1 MEQLLINV
9 VTNLPNFAV
18 AIVMLF
24 WQRQI
29 IEKLLESQSHLI
41 DRLLQYVDNDK
52 QAAERVIAQVASSA
66 DSMPHRLL

>member
-1 MEQLLINV
+1 VKVEQLLINV

-52 QAAERVIAQVASSA
+52 QAAERVIAQGASSA
-66 DSMPHRLL
+66 DMPR

>member
-52 QAAERVIAQVASSA
+52 QAAERVIAQGASSD
-66 DSMPHRLL
+66 DSVPRRLL

>member
-52 QAAERVIAQVASSA
+52 QAAERVIAQGASSA
-66 DSMPHRLL
+66 DMPR

>member
-18 AIVMLF
+18 AIIMLF

-52 QAAERVIAQVASSA
+52 QAAERVIAQGASSA
-66 DSMPHRLL
+66 DSMPR

>member
-52 QAAERVIAQVASSA
+52 QAAERAIAQGASSA
-66 DSMPHRLL
+66 DMPR

>member
-1 MEQLLINV
+1 VDELLSTVILNFP
-9 VTNLPNFAV
+9 NLAV
-18 AIVMLF
+18 ALVMLF

-52 QAAERVIAQVASSA
+52 QAAERVIAQGASSD
-66 DSMPHRLL
+66 DSMPR

>member
-1 MEQLLINV
+1 VKVEQLLINV

-52 QAAERVIAQVASSA
+52 QAAERVIAQGASSA
-66 DSMPHRLL
+66 DSMPR

>member
-52 QAAERVIAQVASSA
+52 QAAERVIAQGAPDAFVK
-66 DSMPHRLL
+66 LL